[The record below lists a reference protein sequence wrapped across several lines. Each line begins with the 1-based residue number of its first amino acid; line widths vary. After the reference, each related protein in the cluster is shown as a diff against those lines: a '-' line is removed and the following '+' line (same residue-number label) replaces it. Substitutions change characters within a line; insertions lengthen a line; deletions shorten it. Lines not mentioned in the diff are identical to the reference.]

1 MEEEGGVEPT
11 AWREH
16 LSILYCGSILSQDTS
31 QAKKRSWLTKKK
43 QTLQVNA
50 DIWHIWRGRLTR
62 DLSKLS
68 AGVAENISGVLE
80 LYGISL
86 FTAVVCVL

>member
-16 LSILYCGSILSQDTS
+16 LSILYCGYILSQDTS

-43 QTLQVNA
+43 KKTLWVNA

-62 DLSKLS
+62 DLTADL
-68 AGVAENISGVLE
+68 VLE
-80 LYGISL
+80 WLKTSQE
-86 FTAVVCVL
+86 F